1 MNPAEL
7 YTQLATQAPK
17 RETPVVEPEFEM
29 PELNDAEKQNL
40 ADFAESVY
48 KQYED
53 LPMAQQLGL
62 AVAPGTGEAISAYE
76 TKKFAEETK
85 EAFEEGNYGE
95 TALKAGLTTLAALGS
110 IPLFGFAARGT
121 KAGAK
126 LLSKNIDNII
136 NKTASTSVDETAHV
150 IDDVAEAVQKTT
162 LDKVT
167 PKNSVKAYKL
177 FKVKNKKLFPLFVKM
192 KGNKDLPVG
201 KWIKSEAGELAKSG
215 KVKSSIGELAYRPG
229 FHAGEFPIATHIGGK
244 VDPATGKRVT
254 DRKFQPNVR
263 EDNQVWAEVE
273 LPADK
278 DYQSI
283 ANKNARIKKDGTID
297 ARTAHITDRIPSG
310 GFYKY
315 NTNPKVKETS
325 WLIGGEMKIN
335 RVLGDDEVKAI
346 NQSAGLKDLP
356 RTKELLNKDVEIT
369 KINKFNPTDKPR
381 INPTQT
387 EEGFINPKQLKNVP
401 GESGE
406 IRGAHRG
413 IQGKKWEIYKEDI
426 KQKGLFIKPI
436 HLNVDPGKGVR
447 VFEGNHR
454 LDAALELGLDK
465 IPFTRSSFGKAEQE
479 FLNPD
484 GTIKNVKRGTK

>member
-7 YTQLATQAPK
+7 YTQLATQQPK

-85 EAFEEGNYGE
+85 EAFDEGNYGE

-126 LLSKNIDNII
+126 LLSKNIDDII

-215 KVKSSIGELAYRPG
+215 KVKSSAGELAYRPG

-244 VDPATGKRVT
+244 VDPVTGKRVT

-297 ARTAHITDRIPSG
+297 ARTAHITDKIPSG

-356 RTKELLNKDVEIT
+356 RRKELLNKDVEIT
-369 KINKFNPTDKPR
+369 EINKFNPTDKPR

-387 EEGFINPKQLKNVP
+387 EKGFINPKQLKNVP

-406 IRGAHRG
+406 IRGAHRD
-413 IQGKKWEIYKEDI
+413 IQGKDWEIFKKDI
-426 KQKGLFIKPI
+426 KEKGVQNPI
-436 HLNVDPGKGVR
+436 HLNVDPGVGVR
-447 VFEGNHR
+447 VSEGNHR
-454 LDAALELGLDK
+454 LDAALEVGLDK

>member
-29 PELNDAEKQNL
+29 PELNDVEKQNL

-126 LLSKNIDNII
+126 LLSKNIDDII
-136 NKTASTSVDETAHV
+136 NKTASTSVNETAHV

-215 KVKSSIGELAYRPG
+215 KVKSSAGELAYRPG
-229 FHAGEFPIATHIGGK
+229 FHAGEFPVATHIGGK
-244 VDPATGKRVT
+244 VDPATGNRIT
-254 DRKFQPNVR
+254 DRKFKPNMR

-273 LPADK
+273 LPADI

-283 ANKNARIKKDGTID
+283 ANKNARIKKDGMPD

-315 NTNPKVKETS
+315 NTNPRVKETS

-335 RVLGDDEVKAI
+335 RILKDDEVKAI
-346 NQSAGLKDLP
+346 NQSGGVKDLP
-356 RTKELLNKDVEIT
+356 RRKELLKKDVEIT
-369 KINKFNPTDKPR
+369 EINKFNPTDKPR

-387 EEGFINPKQLKNVP
+387 EKGFINPKQLKNVP

-406 IRGAHRG
+406 IRGAHRD
-413 IQGKKWEIYKEDI
+413 IQGKDWEIFKKDI
-426 KQKGLFIKPI
+426 KEKGVQNPI
-436 HLNVDPGKGVR
+436 HLNVDPGVGVR
-447 VFEGNHR
+447 VSEGNHR
-454 LDAALELGLDK
+454 LDAALEVGLDK

>member
-29 PELNDAEKQNL
+29 PELNDVEKQNL

-85 EAFEEGNYGE
+85 EAFDEGNYGE

-126 LLSKNIDNII
+126 LLSKNIDDII

-215 KVKSSIGELAYRPG
+215 KVKSSAGELAYRPG
-229 FHAGEFPIATHIGGK
+229 FHAGEFPVATHIGGK
-244 VDPATGKRVT
+244 VDPATGNRIT
-254 DRKFQPNVR
+254 DRKFKPNMR

-273 LPADK
+273 LPADV

-283 ANKNARIKKDGTID
+283 ANKNARIKKDGMPD

-315 NTNPKVKETS
+315 NTNPRVKETS

-335 RVLGDDEVKAI
+335 RILKDDEVKAI
-346 NQSAGLKDLP
+346 NQSGGVKDLP
-356 RTKELLNKDVEIT
+356 RRKELLNKDVEIT
-369 KINKFNPTDKPR
+369 EINKFNPTDKPR

-387 EEGFINPKQLKNVP
+387 EKGFINPKQLKNVP

-406 IRGAHRG
+406 IRGAHRD
-413 IQGKKWEIYKEDI
+413 IQGKDWEIFKKDI
-426 KQKGLFIKPI
+426 KEKGVQNPI
-436 HLNVDPGKGVR
+436 HLNVDPGVGVR
-447 VFEGNHR
+447 VSEGNHR
-454 LDAALELGLDK
+454 LDAALEVGLDK

>member
-7 YTQLATQAPK
+7 YTQLATQQPK

-29 PELNDAEKQNL
+29 PELNDVEKQNL

-85 EAFEEGNYGE
+85 EAFEEGDYGE

-126 LLSKNIDNII
+126 LLSKNIDDII
-136 NKTASTSVDETAHV
+136 NKTASTSVNETAHV

-192 KGNKDLPVG
+192 KGNKDLPIG

-356 RTKELLNKDVEIT
+356 RRKELLGE
-369 KINKFNPTDKPR
+369 DK
-381 INPTQT
+381 
-387 EEGFINPKQLKNVP
+387 
-401 GESGE
+401 
-406 IRGAHRG
+406 
-413 IQGKKWEIYKEDI
+413 
-426 KQKGLFIKPI
+426 
-436 HLNVDPGKGVR
+436 
-447 VFEGNHR
+447 
-454 LDAALELGLDK
+454 
-465 IPFTRSSFGKAEQE
+465 
-479 FLNPD
+479 
-484 GTIKNVKRGTK
+484 

>member
-29 PELNDAEKQNL
+29 PELNDVEKQNL

-76 TKKFAEETK
+76 TKKFAGETK
-85 EAFEEGNYGE
+85 EAFDEGNYGE

-126 LLSKNIDNII
+126 LLSKNIDDII

-201 KWIKSEAGELAKSG
+201 KWIKSEAGALAKSG
-215 KVKSSIGELAYRPG
+215 KVKSSAGELAYRPG
-229 FHAGEFPIATHIGGK
+229 FHAGEFPVATHIGGK
-244 VDPATGKRVT
+244 VDPATGNRIT
-254 DRKFQPNVR
+254 DRKFKPNMR

-273 LPADK
+273 LPADV

-283 ANKNARIKKDGTID
+283 ANKNARIKKDGMPD

-315 NTNPKVKETS
+315 NTNPRIKETS

-335 RVLGDDEVKAI
+335 RILKDDEVKAI
-346 NQSAGLKDLP
+346 NQSGGVKDLP
-356 RTKELLNKDVEIT
+356 RRKELLGD
-369 KINKFNPTDKPR
+369 
-381 INPTQT
+381 
-387 EEGFINPKQLKNVP
+387 
-401 GESGE
+401 
-406 IRGAHRG
+406 
-413 IQGKKWEIYKEDI
+413 GK
-426 KQKGLFIKPI
+426 
-436 HLNVDPGKGVR
+436 
-447 VFEGNHR
+447 
-454 LDAALELGLDK
+454 
-465 IPFTRSSFGKAEQE
+465 
-479 FLNPD
+479 
-484 GTIKNVKRGTK
+484 

>member
-29 PELNDAEKQNL
+29 PELNDVEKQNL
-40 ADFAESVY
+40 ADFAENIY
-48 KQYED
+48 KRYED

-76 TKKFAEETK
+76 TKKFAGETK

-126 LLSKNIDNII
+126 LLSKKIDDII

-150 IDDVAEAVQKTT
+150 IDDVAESVQKTT

-167 PKNSVKAYKL
+167 PKNTVKAYKL
-177 FKVKNKKLFPLFVKM
+177 FKVKDKKLFPLFVKM

-215 KVKSSIGELAYRPG
+215 KVKSSAGELAYRPG
-229 FHAGEFPIATHIGGK
+229 FHAGEFPVATHIGGK
-244 VDPATGKRVT
+244 VDPTTGNRIT
-254 DRKFQPNVR
+254 DRKFQPNMR

-273 LPADK
+273 LPADI

-283 ANKNARIKKDGTID
+283 ANKNARIKKDGMPD

-335 RVLGDDEVKAI
+335 KILGDDEVKTI
-346 NQSAGLKDLP
+346 NQSGRVKDLP
-356 RTKELLNKDVEIT
+356 RKKELLNKDIEIT
-369 KINKFNPTDKPR
+369 EINKFNPTDKPR

-387 EEGFINPKQLKNVP
+387 EKGFINPKQLKNIP

-406 IRGAHRG
+406 IRGAHRD
-413 IQGKKWEIYKEDI
+413 IQGKDWEVFKKDI
-426 KQKGLFIKPI
+426 KEKGVQKSI
-436 HLNVDPGKGVR
+436 HLNVDPGVGVR
-447 VFEGNHR
+447 VSEGNHR
-454 LDAALELGLDK
+454 LDAALEVGLDK

-484 GTIKNVKRGTK
+484 GTIKNVKRG